1 MCGIFSS
8 SNKETLAKLASLNQ
22 YRGSHSFSVYDRVT
36 GELTKRFGEFDPS
49 VVVDGNYSICH
60 VQAPTTAER
69 GMDSVHPAIQP
80 ATGAMLWHN
89 GIIKDF
95 DVKRLQAKHGMETG
109 WDTRLLLE
117 ELGQPKGQWLDNLS
131 EINGSFACVLVSTYT
146 GSMFVFRN
154 EISPLFYDKQMNFSS
169 VKFEGSQSLPANKF
183 FAVGKSGLATIG
195 EFKTLENPYVFDI
208 ITLDL

>member
-1 MCGIFSS
+1 MCGIFCS

-36 GELTKRFGEFDPS
+36 GVLTKRFGEFDPD

-69 GMDSVHPAIQP
+69 GMDAVHPAIQEV
-80 ATGAMLWHN
+80 TGSMLWHN

-109 WDTRLLLE
+109 WDTRLLLQ

-131 EINGSFACVLVSTYT
+131 EINGSFACVLMSPYT

-154 EISPLFYDKQMNFSS
+154 EISPLFYDEQMNFSS
-169 VKFEGSQSLPANKF
+169 VKFEGSRSLPANKF
-183 FAVGKSGLATIG
+183 FSVGQDGLCCIG